1 MTGCAQILA
10 VFSWGSAPVVW
21 ASQPASA
28 LDSGSEAAPSKPEVH
43 LDHLS
48 FPQDVLGA
56 KAFEQHLKKVLKR
69 ETNQV
74 DWGAEGGNRIEYRFS
89 VTELRYTVTD
99 GTLHVHCS
107 ALGRLPKGKTAKS
120 RLSFGGHP
128 GERDQLTKR
137 VLEIV
142 ARGVVTRLAEL
153 ERIRRGLR

>member
-1 MTGCAQILA
+1 LT
-10 VFSWGSAPVVW
+10 
-21 ASQPASA
+21 
-28 LDSGSEAAPSKPEVH
+28 
-43 LDHLS
+43 

-56 KAFEQHLKKVLKR
+56 KGFEPHLKKVLKR

-74 DWGAEGGNRIEYRFS
+74 DWGAESGNRIEYRFS
-89 VTELRYTVTD
+89 VTELRYTITD

-120 RLSFGGHP
+120 RLTFGGHL